1 MMNATTGTH
10 LPHSFRR
17 IRLELAREHD
27 HPLGSGAYGYDFLAP
42 LLADGRIDPEAWR
55 SFKEVCRAVRHR
67 PGEDREIGHLV
78 RRPGG
83 SWAFRYTESADE
95 AGYHFGEERFRA
107 GEYVSVREDN
117 GEHTFKVTSVEP
129 L

>member
-1 MMNATTGTH
+1 MNATTGTY
-10 LPHSFRR
+10 LPQNFRR

-27 HPLGSGAYGYDFLAP
+27 HPLGDGAHGYDFLAP
-42 LLADGRIDPEAWR
+42 LLADGRIDSTGWH
-55 SFKEVCRAVRHR
+55 SFKEVCRAVRIH
-67 PGEDREIGHLV
+67 PGEDRDVGHLV

-83 SWAFRYTESADE
+83 SWAFRYAQTGDD
-95 AGYHFGEERFRA
+95 AGYHFGEERFVQ
-107 GEYVSVREDN
+107 GEYVSVREHD